1 MREKE
6 RKAAEKERRAAE
18 REECRCLQ
26 EIEDEKRRKK
36 RRRKSTFDYSDLE
49 FWKAKLLFKTSV
61 RIDVFFIVFCKKVL
75 SYFCDKCRM

>member
-1 MREKE
+1 LREKE

-49 FWKAKLLFKTSV
+49 F
-61 RIDVFFIVFCKKVL
+61 
-75 SYFCDKCRM
+75 